1 MFFVDGGAE
10 MSAASTIVPSR
21 SSCSTVGSLLRQTE
35 QHQDHVPI
43 SESTA
48 KRYLKQMPFTY
59 KRYRYSLKKGE
70 IKRRSNAGKVIDT
83 LAQLDQEQGC
93 ELLYFDESG

>member
-1 MFFVDGGAE
+1 
-10 MSAASTIVPSR
+10 
-21 SSCSTVGSLLRQTE
+21 
-35 QHQDHVPI
+35 
-43 SESTA
+43 
-48 KRYLKQMPFTY
+48 MPFTY

-83 LAQLDQEQGC
+83 LARLDQEQGC